1 MYLTVNDKRRP
12 HMLMQRLHYFIVYA
26 MRKVKV
32 LIADDHAVVR
42 RGLREI
48 LSATSDII
56 VKDEAANGA
65 DAINMICKNTYDLV
79 LLDISMPGRNGLD
92 ILKQIRIHDP
102 KLPVLILSMHSENE
116 YAVRCL
122 KAGAAGYLT
131 KESPPEEVI
140 AAIRKVASGGRYIS
154 LALAEKLSFAWEPP
168 TEKLLHTHLSDREF
182 QVMCMFAKGKK
193 TGEISAELS
202 LSSQTISTYK
212 ARILDKMKMQ
222 SIAQVIRYAIEN
234 GLVP

>member
-1 MYLTVNDKRRP
+1 MKQKLD
-12 HMLMQRLHYFIVYA
+12 YFIVYA

-48 LSATSDII
+48 LSATTDII

-154 LALAEKLSFAWEPP
+154 LALVEKLPFAWEPP

-182 QVMCMFAKGKK
+182 QVMCMFARGKK
-193 TGEISAELS
+193 AGEISAELS

-212 ARILDKMKMQ
+212 SRILEKMKMQ

>member
-1 MYLTVNDKRRP
+1 
-12 HMLMQRLHYFIVYA
+12 
-26 MRKVKV
+26 
-32 LIADDHAVVR
+32 
-42 RGLREI
+42 
-48 LSATSDII
+48 
-56 VKDEAANGA
+56 
-65 DAINMICKNTYDLV
+65 
-79 LLDISMPGRNGLD
+79 MPGRNGLD
-92 ILKQIRIHDP
+92 ILKQVRIHDP

-154 LALAEKLSFAWEPP
+154 LALVEKLPFAWEPP
-168 TEKLLHTHLSDREF
+168 TEKLLHARLSDREF
-182 QVMCMFAKGKK
+182 QVMCMFARGKK
-193 TGEISAELS
+193 AGEISAELS

-212 ARILDKMKMQ
+212 SRILEKMKMQ

>member
-1 MYLTVNDKRRP
+1 MK
-12 HMLMQRLHYFIVYA
+12 
-26 MRKVKV
+26 KVKV
-32 LIADDHAVVR
+32 LIADDHTVVR
-42 RGLREI
+42 RGLRQI
-48 LSATSDII
+48 LSATVDI
-56 VKDEAANGA
+56 VVGDEAANGA
-65 DAINMICKNTYDLV
+65 DAISMICKNRYDVV

-102 KLPVLILSMHSENE
+102 KLPVLILSMHSEDE

-131 KESPPEEVI
+131 KESLPEEI
-140 AAIRKVASGGRYIS
+140 LAAIRKVAKGGKYINLS
-154 LALAEKLSFAWEPP
+154 LAEKLPFAWEPQ
-168 TEKLLHTHLSDREF
+168 TEKPSHVQLSDREL
-182 QVMCMFAKGKK
+182 QVMCMLARGKT
-193 TGEISAELS
+193 TGEIAVELS

-212 ARILDKMKMQ
+212 SRILEKMKMQ

>member
-1 MYLTVNDKRRP
+1 
-12 HMLMQRLHYFIVYA
+12 
-26 MRKVKV
+26 
-32 LIADDHAVVR
+32 
-42 RGLREI
+42 
-48 LSATSDII
+48 
-56 VKDEAANGA
+56 
-65 DAINMICKNTYDLV
+65 MICKNTYDLV

-182 QVMCMFAKGKK
+182 QVMCMFARGKK
-193 TGEISAELS
+193 AGEISAELS

-212 ARILDKMKMQ
+212 SRILEKMKMQ